1 MERFRKMRADKSVSL
16 NEALRQKEKTEL
28 KEHAETVKKQ
38 RLARNTSKPTAY
50 EVTLQ
55 NVSKP
60 GLNDLVKPKIPTAI
74 SNDLDD
80 DDDDNDEDTE
90 AEAGSMP
97 SEDIILQEAQQILLD
112 YSNLLRGLPVV
123 SQR

>member
-1 MERFRKMRADKSVSL
+1 
-16 NEALRQKEKTEL
+16 
-28 KEHAETVKKQ
+28 
-38 RLARNTSKPTAY
+38 
-50 EVTLQ
+50 
-55 NVSKP
+55 
-60 GLNDLVKPKIPTAI
+60 VKPKIPTAI
-74 SNDLDD
+74 SNDLDE
-80 DDDDNDEDTE
+80 DDDNDEDTD